1 MLAIERIKAAGL
13 EDKIEVL
20 LTDYRNLTGTYDKLV
35 SIEMIE
41 AIGHQFYDTYF
52 AQCSRLLKPSGMML
66 LQAITIADQ
75 RYASALNSVDFIQ
88 RYIFPGSCIPSVTAM
103 LNSITKST
111 DLRLFNLED
120 IGPHYAT
127 TLAKW
132 RDNFF
137 EHIDAIRGMGY
148 PETFI
153 RMWDFY
159 LCYCE
164 GGFEERAL
172 GDVHML
178 LVKPENR
185 RSPKI

>member
-1 MLAIERIKAAGL
+1 
-13 EDKIEVL
+13 
-20 LTDYRNLTGTYDKLV
+20 
-35 SIEMIE
+35 
-41 AIGHQFYDTYF
+41 
-52 AQCSRLLKPSGMML
+52 ML
-66 LQAITIADQ
+66 LQAITISDQ
-75 RYASALNSVDFIQ
+75 RYESATKSVDFIQ

-103 LNSITKST
+103 LNSITKAT
-111 DLRLFNLED
+111 DMRLFNLED

-127 TLAKW
+127 TLARW
-132 RDNFF
+132 RQNFIK
-137 EHIDAIRGMGY
+137 HIDEIRAMGY

-172 GDVHML
+172 GDVHLL

-185 RSPKI
+185 RSAEI